1 VEAKEYGIPKVVAI
15 NNDKS
20 YYNLMHKMGLVVVR
34 GSKASANF
42 EILEKISSSS
52 IVTQRH
58 YCGGMGVLFMR
69 KIYPNSQLI
78 DKTIKYKS
86 IKDTKVLITRDDTI
100 YDANELQSFKQD
112 DIIVVA
118 GDIKRKEEIQRW
130 IYSL

>member
-1 VEAKEYGIPKVVAI
+1 
-15 NNDKS
+15 
-20 YYNLMHKMGLVVVR
+20 MHKMGLVVVR

-69 KIYPNSQLI
+69 KVYPNSKLI
-78 DKTIKYKS
+78 DKTIKHKD
-86 IKDTKVLITRDDTI
+86 IKNTKILITRDDTI
-100 YDANELQSFKQD
+100 YDASELNSFKQD

-118 GDIKRKEEIQRW
+118 GDISKQEEMQKW